1 MMKMFH
7 AFALRKNGEKYPLRL
22 EAREIPYKGKN
33 VRVVEFRDITEQ
45 KITEEELTK
54 LSIAVQQSPVVI
66 IITDLAGNI
75 EYVNPIF
82 VDITGYT
89 LEEVIG
95 KKTNILKQANLSD
108 ENYSELW
115 NTISSGK
122 VWHGEFHNKKK
133 NGEFFWERASV
144 SPIRNSQ
151 GQIINYIKVAEDISE
166 IKIKEQELRSA
177 LEKAK
182 ESDRLKSAFL
192 SNMSHEIRTPMN
204 GILGFTQLLKEPQL
218 TGNEKDTFIN
228 IIEKSGNR
236 MLNTIND
243 IIDIS
248 KIESGQVEVYKTEIS
263 VNKILEEQYDFFIQE
278 AKSKGLELIYQS
290 TLSDSESKLITDKHK
305 VEGILSNLIKNAIKF
320 TKRGSITFGCF
331 LKTIDDSTSMEIFV
345 SDTGVGISQSRI
357 KAIFNR
363 FEQADIEDI
372 NVYEGSGLGLAISKS
387 YIELLGG
394 KIEVFSKK
402 GSGSTFRFTIPYTKN
417 IAMEVK

>member
-1 MMKMFH
+1 MKMFH

>member
-1 MMKMFH
+1 MFH